1 MNEAKLKELEEK
13 FELEGQEIEQALKD
27 IQAKIEENKDD
38 PTIEGLRL
46 LESLLKDETLLVD
59 TILGTLQGQPTNKV
73 NLKFMLARNEILL
86 KHFEYGMDDCTDFT
100 NSHPP
105 STDDSMY
112 FDSEMKHVL
121 KKFLVYLY
129 TKKDMIEVKPK
140 LDDGEEM
147 IKT

>member
-59 TILGTLQGQPTNKV
+59 TILGNLQGQPTNKV

-86 KHFEYGMDDCTDFT
+86 KHFE
-100 NSHPP
+100 
-105 STDDSMY
+105 
-112 FDSEMKHVL
+112 
-121 KKFLVYLY
+121 
-129 TKKDMIEVKPK
+129 
-140 LDDGEEM
+140 
-147 IKT
+147 